1 MLHKRTWFCIFL
13 FGLSLSAGGAS
24 TAIASPHPQQGG
36 EDSLRTSDGV
46 QIDSLSLTYFLRRQQ
61 LIEQILTDLYRDT
74 SSIGLSFTRKSR
86 LRLQIP
92 QFSGSTTG
100 PPVVPIDPVQE
111 ELESRSGRDAI
122 LDFNRVAQA
131 VSSLAKKKK
140 ARPTRPKIKDLPI
153 PSPLELQ
160 VLATIWEKGKA
171 TGPEVYVAMDSST
184 HLTAEMTWRLL
195 RTMARK
201 GYLIEKQVS
210 PRLPFTIQLPFYA
223 VEIEV
228 SAKNRRNRVY
238 EYRPQV
244 DANELLHYLLAR
256 RYLQQTEAEPF
267 TNGAAQRPSSLD
279 KLINIILQYRLRNM

>member
-1 MLHKRTWFCIFL
+1 MLHKRTWFSIFII
-13 FGLSLSAGGAS
+13 GLSLSAGGA
-24 TAIASPHPQQGG
+24 AAAVASPHPQQGG
-36 EDSLRTSDGV
+36 EDSLTTSSRV
-46 QIDSLSLTYFLRRQQ
+46 QIDSLRLTYFLRRQQ

-92 QFSGSTTG
+92 QFSDSTTG

-111 ELESRSGRDAI
+111 ELESRAGRDAV

-140 ARPTRPKIKDLPI
+140 DRPTRPKIKDLPI

-171 TGPEVYVAMDSST
+171 TGPEVYVALDSSI

-195 RTMARK
+195 RDMARK
-201 GYLIEKQVS
+201 GYLLEKQVS
-210 PRLPFTIQLPFYA
+210 PKLPFTIQLPFYA
-223 VEIEV
+223 IEIEM
-228 SAKNRRNRVY
+228 SSKNRRNRVY

-256 RYLQQTEAEPF
+256 RYLQRTEAEPF
-267 TNGAAQRPSSLD
+267 TNGAAQPASSLD